1 MKVKKALLPAC
12 AMALV
17 FAAGG
22 VTALA
27 AGNNWSVNDA
37 FDYTF
42 QSNGRIEYDY
52 ENDGDLSGEND
63 IVIDADDIKA
73 LKKKSEVA
81 LYGDFEADPDGQGS
95 GTLYI
100 RVGDNPESR

>member
-1 MKVKKALLPAC
+1 MKVKKVLLPVC
-12 AMALV
+12 AMALI

-22 VTALA
+22 VTTLA
-27 AGNNWSVNDA
+27 AGSNWSVADA

-63 IVIDADDIKA
+63 IVIDADDIKV
-73 LKKKSEVA
+73 LNKRSEIT
-81 LYGDFEADPDGQGS
+81 LYGDFEADTDGKGS

-100 RVGDNPESR
+100 RIGENPENR

>member
-1 MKVKKALLPAC
+1 MRARKILVPAC
-12 AMALV
+12 AVVLI

-27 AGNNWSVNDA
+27 ASNNWSVADA

-52 ENDGDLSGEND
+52 ESDGDLSGEND
-63 IVIDADDIKA
+63 IVLDADDIKV
-73 LKKKSEVA
+73 LNKRSELT
-81 LYGDFEADPDGQGS
+81 LYGDFEADLDDQGS

-100 RVGDNPESR
+100 RIGDNPENR